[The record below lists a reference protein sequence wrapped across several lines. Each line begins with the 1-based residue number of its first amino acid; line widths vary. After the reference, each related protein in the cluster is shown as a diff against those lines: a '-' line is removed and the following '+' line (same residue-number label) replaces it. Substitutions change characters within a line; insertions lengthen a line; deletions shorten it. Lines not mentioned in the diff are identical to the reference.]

1 MRRNPC
7 SELITWRRS
16 TSDPLSG
23 SARPKGCSLE
33 PLRYVKQPVH
43 ELNLKKGDMGLCL
56 KQPDRKR

>member
-7 SELITWRRS
+7 SELIAWRRS
-16 TSDPLSG
+16 TSDPLCG

-43 ELNLKKGDMGLCL
+43 ELNLKKGNIVYV
-56 KQPDRKR
+56 